1 MLDDEICQYAMIRI
15 LQSEYTYAVPD
26 MGVWNIVS
34 TFTDRETPSHSDS
47 STELYRAS
55 DGTMPVSQN

>member
-1 MLDDEICQYAMIRI
+1 MIRI